1 MALPP
6 LTVELTSPQSVD
18 GRPAPYQSLWLL
30 VRLHRARLDG
40 APLRLD
46 DLRGQVSSAATL
58 RMVVS
63 RAFRDFK
70 AWGVAVGWG
79 ADASR
84 DPRFLNAEGRSQGPF
99 WLPPAQA
106 ARREHTDAA
115 AAESGAYHR
124 LPDRSGTAHP
134 GPDAG

>member
-1 MALPP
+1 MRRRWMDGHVATLRIVGSDVAATNPAGLATAHRCNACHMALPP
-6 LTVELTSPQSVD
+6 LTVELTSPQTVD

-46 DLRGQVSSAATL
+46 DLRGQVSLAATL

-79 ADASR
+79 ADETR
-84 DPRFLNAEGRSQGPF
+84 
-99 WLPPAQA
+99 
-106 ARREHTDAA
+106 
-115 AAESGAYHR
+115 
-124 LPDRSGTAHP
+124 
-134 GPDAG
+134 